1 MWMYL
6 FKSRIVP
13 YMAFSH
19 VCWYQLLLPLLLT
32 WRSSLA
38 DHYFYYYLIV
48 SLLGF
53 VIGLR
58 QYLIHAKE
66 YSRWEGVVMATLILY
81 ATLFFM
87 WIPLGYLMVPK

>member
-32 WRSSLA
+32 WRSSLEE
-38 DHYFYYYLIV
+38 HYFYYYLIV

-58 QYLIHAKE
+58 QYLVYAKE

>member
-1 MWMYL
+1 MWKYL
-6 FKSRIVP
+6 FKSRMVP

-19 VCWYQLLLPLLLT
+19 VCWFQLLLPFLLP
-32 WRSSLA
+32 WRRSLE
-38 DHYFYYYLIV
+38 DYYYYYLIV
-48 SLLGF
+48 ALLGF

-58 QYLIHAKE
+58 QYLVYAKE

>member
-1 MWMYL
+1 MWKYL

-19 VCWYQLLLPLLLT
+19 VCWFQLLLPFLP
-32 WRSSLA
+32 WSRSLE
-38 DHYFYYYLIV
+38 DYYYYYLIV
-48 SLLGF
+48 ALLGF

-58 QYLIHAKE
+58 QYLVYAKE

>member
-1 MWMYL
+1 MWKYL

-19 VCWYQLLLPLLLT
+19 VCWFQLLLPFSLP
-32 WRSSLA
+32 WSRSLE
-38 DHYFYYYLIV
+38 DYYYYYLIV
-48 SLLGF
+48 ALLGF

-58 QYLIHAKE
+58 QYLVYAKE